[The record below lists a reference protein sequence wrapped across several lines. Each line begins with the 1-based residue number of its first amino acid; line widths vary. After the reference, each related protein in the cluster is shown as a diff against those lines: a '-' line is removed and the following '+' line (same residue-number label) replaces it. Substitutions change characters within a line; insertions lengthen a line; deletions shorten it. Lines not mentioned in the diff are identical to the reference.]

1 MPLVSQD
8 LRYGARILGRTR
20 STTAIALVALA
31 LGIGT
36 ATAIFSVLDAVLL
49 KPLPFRD
56 PQQLVVILEKGSVR
70 KLHKMFVA
78 RSNFWEWRRQSRAF
92 SDMAAIQEAQI
103 NLTGGPNGH
112 IEPEE
117 LKAERVSAGLFP
129 LLGVQAIVGRTF
141 QPEEDQPGHTFFA
154 LLGHNLW
161 QRRFGGD
168 GSIAGKSIRLGS
180 QSFTVVGV
188 LPAGFSLLE
197 PGVELWLPLGLNPN
211 DARTFGARSL
221 KVIGRL
227 KPGVSLEQAD
237 REMDTIGS
245 RLEAANKA
253 LNAGFRPSL
262 FPLREELSGETRE
275 PLAVLSGAVGLLLLM
290 ACANVASLLLARGAS
305 RRKEI
310 AVRFAM
316 GASRG
321 RIVKQLLSESLVLSL
336 AGGLLGVGVARL
348 GIALVHR
355 IGPASIPQLGSVAI
369 DGRVLLFALVAA
381 LATGMLFGILP
392 AIANSGID
400 LNAALSETSRG
411 GTANR
416 GGRVMRG
423 ALVIAEVALAV
434 VVLIAA
440 GLLVRSFLRLRAVN
454 TGFRPE
460 GVLTMRVPLLGGR
473 NGSRARSAPFIHQVL
488 ESLSGVPGVAS
499 AAAINSLPLTG
510 LSVGTT
516 IEVAGVPAPPPDQRP
531 LTLVRYV
538 SGSYFATVGIPLIA
552 GRTFSDADK
561 PESPPV
567 VIVNQALVRRYF
579 GGDNPIGR
587 HLTLDAMTPG
597 EAEVVGIVGDV
608 KQEKMVEESWPTL
621 YNPYTQ
627 WPPAS
632 VIVTLRTAG
641 APLSLAL
648 PAERVIHQLDPDQPV
663 TDVRIM
669 QDVVDSAVAAP
680 RFAAAI
686 LAFLAAVAFMLAAV
700 GIYGVI
706 SYDVSD
712 RTHELGIRMALGAE
726 RWHVLRL
733 IVGHGARLAAL
744 GIAIGLGVALVL
756 TRLMASMLYGVSP
769 TDFYIFATISL
780 ALGAVAL
787 AASYIPSRRA
797 MALDPMV
804 ALRHE

>member
-8 LRYGARILGRTR
+8 LRHGARILGRTR
-20 STTAIALVALA
+20 STTVIALIALA

-36 ATAIFSVLDAVLL
+36 ATAIFSVLDAALL

-70 KLHKMFVA
+70 NLHKMFVA

-92 SDMAAIQEAQI
+92 SDMAAIEEAQI
-103 NLTGGPNGH
+103 NLTGGLNGY

-129 LLGVQAIVGRTF
+129 LLGVQAKVGRTF
-141 QPEEDQPGHTFFA
+141 QPEEDQPGHTNFA
-154 LLGHNLW
+154 LLSHNLW
-161 QRRFGGD
+161 QRRFGAD
-168 GSIAGKSIRLGS
+168 AAIAGKSIRLRD
-180 QSFTVVGV
+180 QSYTVVGI

-197 PGVELWLPLGLNPN
+197 PDVDLWLPLGLNPN
-211 DARTFGARSL
+211 DPRRFGARSL
-221 KVIGRL
+221 KVIARL
-227 KPGVSLEQAD
+227 KPDVSLEQAD

-262 FPLREELSGETRE
+262 FPIREELSGDTRQ
-275 PLAVLSGAVGLLLLM
+275 PLEVLSGAVGLLLLM

-321 RIVKQLLSESLVLSL
+321 RIVAQLLSESLVLSL
-336 AGGLLGVGVARL
+336 AGGLLGMAVALL

-355 IGPASIPQLGSVAI
+355 FGPAGIPQLRNVTM
-369 DGRVLLFALVAA
+369 DGRVLLFALLVAVG
-381 LATGMLFGILP
+381 TGILFGILP
-392 AIANSGID
+392 ALATSAID
-400 LNAALSETSRG
+400 LNAALSATSRG
-411 GTANR
+411 GTASR

-454 TGFRPE
+454 PGFRPE
-460 GVLTMRVPLLGGR
+460 GVLTLRVPLLGGR

-488 ESLSGVPGVAS
+488 ENLSGLPGAQS
-499 AAAINSLPLTG
+499 TAAISSLPLAG
-510 LSVGTT
+510 LGVGTT
-516 IEVAGVPAPPPDQRP
+516 IEVAGLPAPPPDQRP
-531 LTLVRYV
+531 LTLVRYI
-538 SGSYFATVGIPLIA
+538 SGGYFASMGIPLIA
-552 GRTFSDADK
+552 GRTFSDADT

-579 GGDNPIGR
+579 PGDNPIGH
-587 HLTLDAMTPG
+587 HLILDAMTPG
-597 EAEVVGIVGDV
+597 EAAVVGVVGDV
-608 KQEKMVEESWPTL
+608 RQEKIVEEQWPTL

-641 APLSLAL
+641 EPRGLAL
-648 PAERVIHQLDPDQPV
+648 PAERAIHQLDPDQPV
-663 TDVRIM
+663 TEVRTM
-669 QDVVDSAVAAP
+669 QDVMDRAVSAP

-686 LAFLAAVAFMLAAV
+686 LAFLAVVAFMLAAV

-726 RWHVLRL
+726 RAHVLRL
-733 IVGHGARLAAL
+733 VVGHGARLAAL
-744 GIAIGLGVALVL
+744 GIAIGLGAALLL
-756 TRLMASMLYGVSP
+756 TRLMASMLYGVNP
-769 TDFYIFATISL
+769 TDFYTFATISL

-797 MALDPMV
+797 MALDPVV

>member
-20 STTAIALVALA
+20 STTAIALIALA

-36 ATAIFSVLDAVLL
+36 ATAIFSVLDAALL
-49 KPLPFRD
+49 KPLPYRD
-56 PQQLVVILEKGSVR
+56 PQQLVVIWEKSSVR
-70 KLHKMFVA
+70 NLHKMFVA

-92 SDMAAIQEAQI
+92 SDMAAIEEAQI
-103 NLTGGPNGH
+103 NLTGGPNGY

-117 LKAERVSAGLFP
+117 VKAERVSADLFP
-129 LLGVQAIVGRTF
+129 MLGVQATVGRTF
-141 QPEEDQPGHTFFA
+141 QPEEDQPGHVNSA
-154 LLGHNLW
+154 LLSHNLW

-168 GSIAGKSIRLGS
+168 AAIAGKSIRLGG
-180 QSFTVVGV
+180 QSYTVVGV

-197 PGVELWLPLGLNPN
+197 PEVDLWLPLGLNPN
-211 DARTFGARSL
+211 NPRTFGARSL
-221 KVIGRL
+221 KVIARL
-227 KPGVSLEQAD
+227 KPGVSLERAS

-245 RLEAANKA
+245 RLEEANKA
-253 LNAGFRPSL
+253 LNDGFRPSL
-262 FPLREELSGETRE
+262 FSIREELSGNARE
-275 PLAVLSGAVGLLLLM
+275 PLEVLSGAVGLLLLM

-321 RIVKQLLSESLVLSL
+321 RIVAQLLSESLVLSL
-336 AGGLLGVGVARL
+336 AGGLLGVVVGRL
-348 GIALVHR
+348 GIALAHR
-355 IGPASIPQLGSVAI
+355 FGPASIPQLRDVAM

-381 LATGMLFGILP
+381 LATGVLFGILP
-392 AIANSGID
+392 AMDASAID
-400 LNAALSETSRG
+400 LSAALSETSRG
-411 GTANR
+411 GTASR

-454 TGFRPE
+454 PGFRAE
-460 GVLTMRVPLLGGR
+460 GVLTLRVPLLGGR

-488 ESLSGVPGVAS
+488 ESLSGLPGVQSS
-499 AAAINSLPLTG
+499 AAISSLPLTG
-510 LSVGTT
+510 LDRGTT
-516 IEVAGVPAPPPDQRP
+516 VAVAGRPAPPPGQRLITP
-531 LTLVRYV
+531 VRYI
-538 SGSYFATVGIPLIA
+538 SGGYFATMGIPLIA
-552 GRTFSDADK
+552 GRTFSDADT
-561 PESPPV
+561 PDAPPV
-567 VIVNQALVRRYF
+567 AIVNQALVRRYF
-579 GGDNPIGR
+579 PGENPIGH
-587 HLTLDAMTPG
+587 HLILDAMTPG
-597 EAEVVGIVGDV
+597 EAEVVGVVGDV
-608 KQEKMVEESWPTL
+608 SQEKIVEEQWPTL

-627 WPPAS
+627 WPAAY
-632 VIVTLRTAG
+632 VVVTLRTAG
-641 APLSLAL
+641 EPRALAV
-648 PAERVIHQLDPDQPV
+648 PAERAIHQLDPDQPV
-663 TDVRIM
+663 TGVRTM
-669 QDVVDSAVAAP
+669 QDVVDRAVSAP
-680 RFAAAI
+680 RFAAVI
-686 LAFLAAVAFMLAAV
+686 LAFLAVVAFLLAAV

-726 RWHVLRL
+726 RSHVLRL

-744 GIAIGLGVALVL
+744 GIAIGLGAALVL
-756 TRLMASMLYGVSP
+756 TRLMASMLYGVNP
-769 TDFYIFATISL
+769 TDFYTFATISL